1 MGSNYP
7 HSTLATSLSTSP
19 YALQSNLEHLI
30 QRRRASNAA
39 TQRPSRSIIDTAA
52 AHPGTAGPQQWPDQ
66 SDVSVADSIFP
77 HDFEDGKPTSET
89 SSVSDQSG
97 RARGTRQLSFTGRG
111 ARSPGYGAVSNS
123 EPLQAQAPELR
134 TMPVPGAPPGTS
146 RSRSHGRTPPRHVVR
161 PMTAARRQAALDAGA
176 SASAVANVEANGSV
190 ISVISEPD
198 GDRERWFHG
207 PLSMRG
213 RGRNDDRRP
222 ISHQVAFRSL
232 YQLEEDEE
240 AAARAAARS
249 NLYLPGMGG
258 TGEPLSADPATV
270 LEAADLD
277 LPTDACGHEVRNWRS
292 ALDAELPLLMRSTL
306 PVFLT
311 QLAEY
316 SLSLAPV
323 VSIGHLGTKDLA
335 AASLANM
342 TASVTCFSVL
352 QGLAT
357 SLDTLLP
364 AAWTGSDRRHVGL
377 WAMRCTVVMMA
388 AMIPM
393 FILWFNI
400 EVVLLLL
407 RQDPHVASKAGTYLA
422 WLSIG
427 IPGYAGNVVLKKYLQ
442 SQNIMHIPTY
452 VLFVV
457 APVNLILNLLLVWG
471 PKPIRL
477 GFIGGAIATGFS
489 FNLAFLMLLVYVMW
503 WGPRDTLHPLSFRHI
518 FSRLGT
524 VAQLGLAGT
533 VMLSSEWWAWEVCAL
548 AAALLGSTALA
559 AQSVLLSTCATLYQF
574 PAALGVAASV
584 RVGNLLG
591 AGRAWEAKWAARASF
606 IIATGFALFNSF
618 ICIIFRHQW
627 GYMFN
632 GDPEVVTMV
641 AQVMPWMGLFQV
653 MDGLSGAANA
663 IMRALALHAIGAIV
677 NFTAYYCI
685 GIPFGLWLTFRHNMS
700 LVGIW
705 IGLAVALLYGSVL
718 GVTIVWRTDWDQGVE
733 RVRHRLGLGPLEH
746 DAKFVDDNDGLDED
760 ACTADP
766 AADDPSGNPG
776 RIYRSPHA
784 GWESDR
790 SEPGTPRRKPRQR
803 KLNYDSERQAL
814 LP

>member
-19 YALQSNLEHLI
+19 YTLQNNLEHLI

-39 TQRPSRSIIDTAA
+39 QQRPLRWSIDRTS
-52 AHPGTAGPQQWPDQ
+52 HPADQPQRPDQ
-66 SDVSVADSIFP
+66 SDVSVGDAIFP
-77 HDFEDGKPTSET
+77 HDIEDGKATSET
-89 SSVSDQSG
+89 SSLSDAGG
-97 RARGTRQLSFTGRG
+97 RGRGSQRLSFTGRG
-111 ARSPGYGAVSNS
+111 ARSPDYGAVANS
-123 EPLQAQAPELR
+123 EPLQAPDLT

-146 RSRSHGRTPPRHVVR
+146 RSRSKGRTPPRHVVR
-161 PMTAARRQAALDAGA
+161 PMTRARRQAAIDAGA
-176 SASAVANVEANGSV
+176 SASAIANVEANGSV

-198 GDRERWFHG
+198 RDRERRTQSPPAMH
-207 PLSMRG
+207 G

-222 ISHQVAFRSL
+222 ISPHVAFRPL

-240 AAARAAARS
+240 AAARLAARS
-249 NLYLPGMGG
+249 NLYLPGTGG
-258 TGEPLSADPATV
+258 TGEHLSDDPAAV
-270 LEAADLD
+270 LEAEDLD
-277 LPTDACGHEVRNWRS
+277 LPIDACGQEVRTWRS
-292 ALDAELPLLMRSTL
+292 ALDAELPLIIRSTI

-316 SLSLAPV
+316 SLSLASV

-335 AASLANM
+335 ASSLANM
-342 TASVTCFSVL
+342 TAAVTCFSIL

-377 WAMRCTVVMMA
+377 WTMRCTVVMIV

-393 FILWFNI
+393 FVLWFNI
-400 EVVLLLL
+400 EVVLLWL
-407 RQDPHVASKAGTYLA
+407 RQDPYVATLAGTYLA

-427 IPGYAGNVVLKKYLQ
+427 IPGYAGNVVLRKYLQ

-457 APVNLILNLLLVWG
+457 APINLLLNLLLVWG
-471 PKPIRL
+471 PAPIRL
-477 GFIGGAIATGFS
+477 GFIGGAVATAFS
-489 FNLAFLMLLVYVMW
+489 FNLACVMLLVYVMW
-503 WGPRDTLHPLSFRHI
+503 WGPRDSLHPFSLPHI

-524 VAQLGLAGT
+524 VTQLGLAGT
-533 VMLSSEWWAWEVCAL
+533 IMLSSEWWAWEVCAL

-591 AGRAWEAKWAARASF
+591 AGRSWEAKWAARAAF
-606 IIATGFALFNSF
+606 ILATVFALFNSF
-618 ICIIFRHQW
+618 ICVAFRHQW
-627 GYMFN
+627 GYLFN
-632 GDPEVVTMV
+632 SDPEVVAMV
-641 AQVMPWMGLFQV
+641 AEVMPWMGLFQI

-663 IMRALALHAIGAIV
+663 IMRALALHTIGAIV
-677 NFTAYYCI
+677 NFTAYYGV
-685 GIPFGLWLTFRHNMS
+685 GIPFGLWLTFRHHMS

-718 GVTIVWRTDWDQGVE
+718 GVTIVWRTNWDQGVE
-733 RVRHRLGLGPLEH
+733 RVRLRLGLGPLEH
-746 DAKFVDDNDGLDED
+746 DTKYVDDSDGFDGH
-760 ACTADP
+760 ACA
-766 AADDPSGNPG
+766 PSRPDGERSG
-776 RIYRSPHA
+776 DTSRIYRSPHA

-790 SEPGTPRRKPRQR
+790 SDRSDPGTPRPAPRQ
-803 KLNYDSERQAL
+803 LNGKYDPERQAL
-814 LP
+814 LA

>member
-19 YALQSNLEHLI
+19 YTLQNNLEHLI

-39 TQRPSRSIIDTAA
+39 SHRPLRWNIDRTS
-52 AHPGTAGPQQWPDQ
+52 HPADQ
-66 SDVSVADSIFP
+66 SDVSVGDAIFP
-77 HDFEDGKPTSET
+77 HDIEDGKPTSET
-89 SSVSDQSG
+89 SSLSDAGG
-97 RARGTRQLSFTGRG
+97 RGRGPQRLSFTGRG
-111 ARSPGYGAVSNS
+111 ARSPDYGAVSNS
-123 EPLQAQAPELR
+123 EPLQAPDLS

-146 RSRSHGRTPPRHVVR
+146 RSRSKGRTPPRHVVR
-161 PMTAARRQAALDAGA
+161 PMTRARRQAAIDAGA
-176 SASAVANVEANGSV
+176 SASAIASVEANGSV

-198 GDRERWFHG
+198 RERRTQSPPAMH
-207 PLSMRG
+207 G
-213 RGRNDDRRP
+213 RGRNDGRRP
-222 ISHQVAFRSL
+222 ISPHVAFRPL

-249 NLYLPGMGG
+249 NLYLPGTGG
-258 TGEPLSADPATV
+258 TGEPLSDDPAAV
-270 LEAADLD
+270 LEAEDLD
-277 LPTDACGHEVRNWRS
+277 LPIDACGQEVRTWRS
-292 ALDAELPLLMRSTL
+292 ALDAELPLLIRSTI

-316 SLSLAPV
+316 SLSLASV

-335 AASLANM
+335 ASSLANM
-342 TASVTCFSVL
+342 TAAVTCFSIL

-377 WAMRCTVVMMA
+377 WTMRCTVVMIV

-393 FILWFNI
+393 FVLWFNI
-400 EVVLLLL
+400 EVVLLWL
-407 RQDPHVASKAGTYLA
+407 RQDPYVASLAGTYLA

-427 IPGYAGNVVLKKYLQ
+427 IPGYATNVVLRKYLQ

-457 APVNLILNLLLVWG
+457 APINLLLNLLLVWG
-471 PKPIRL
+471 PAPIRL
-477 GFIGGAIATGFS
+477 GFIGGAVATAFS
-489 FNLAFLMLLVYVMW
+489 FNLAGTMLFVYVMW
-503 WGPRDTLHPLSFRHI
+503 WGPRDSLHPFSLPHI

-524 VAQLGLAGT
+524 VTQLGLAGT

-591 AGRAWEAKWAARASF
+591 AGRSWEAKWAARAAF
-606 IIATGFALFNSF
+606 ILATVFALFNSF
-618 ICIIFRHQW
+618 ICVVFRHQW
-627 GYMFN
+627 GYLFN
-632 GDPEVVTMV
+632 SDPEVVAMV
-641 AQVMPWMGLFQV
+641 AEVMPWMGLFQI

-663 IMRALALHAIGAIV
+663 IMRALALHSIGAIV
-677 NFTAYYCI
+677 NFTAYYGV
-685 GIPFGLWLTFRHNMS
+685 GIPFGLWLTFRHHMS

-705 IGLAVALLYGSVL
+705 IGLAVALLYGSLL

-733 RVRHRLGLGPLEH
+733 RVRLRLGLGPLEH
-746 DAKFVDDNDGLDED
+746 DTKYVDDSDGFDGH
-760 ACTADP
+760 ACAPNPPDGER
-766 AADDPSGNPG
+766 SGDTS

-790 SEPGTPRRKPRQR
+790 SDPGTPRPGPRQ
-803 KLNYDSERQAL
+803 LNGKYDPERQAL
-814 LP
+814 LA